1 MNRKKLIILVIISI
15 IIMLIVYLYS
25 LLNNNNK
32 KRDTTIVGI
41 KIENQDNNQKSIK
54 YEIRIKNYN
63 IETVKKI
70 VKMQDK
76 DLAQLEYDRY
86 NIIKEYENKD
96 LEIEIKGKKVVIDV
110 PEDVFLE
117 EIGYDSKRNITYIS
131 DDGEKEIINQN
142 AIKELLR
149 EQGYT
154 I

>member
-1 MNRKKLIILVIISI
+1 
-15 IIMLIVYLYS
+15 MLIVYLYS